1 MESLWR
7 HILKSIFDEFVD
19 GLDDN
24 IDCSKSM
31 VELWDLQLK
40 REKIQDIYGDCHRS
54 PVEFSDGKIGSMQ
67 MKMSWLGN
75 IEISATNVVLNL
87 NFTPF
92 KAMKNAI
99 MPGAELQEGFVHRVP
114 DDLRRAEHWRSL
126 FCCSGSGEKT
136 TPPVLPRY
144 CRAHGT
150 KARRKKGEARDEQCS
165 RCKVRLLTNYVEC
178 SLCIP
183 CSVRESQ
190 CLICAASLPNSS
202 HPDANSGKSEG
213 FVFTVAEMRH
223 PDYMASIQ
231 TGAPL
236 PYQVPPKFCMF
247 HRRPD
252 RQKIGEVRNSQCLH
266 CKARLQ
272 TNFEEVSLCTSCS
285 SKENKCLLC
294 AAYMPPPPA
303 GSGFGVPTNG
313 LPTRNGLP
321 TNVERLDLE
330 AIKTNGEAGIAH
342 HASDDQQPWRNM
354 SAGLDAAQAVQN
366 RHLMSDPLPVRRHA
380 SSNDSQSHTGKQD
393 RQDGDVQQ
401 VPKDALS
408 TPEHTPRKERSESPP
423 HRTDDLE
430 VPLEESKRRIDTK
443 KTPNQEGGASRP
455 KMLSGLRG
463 RWQHH
468 FHHSHSEV
476 DFDHALVP
484 PPPAEE
490 PAPAKQEARGSQGHA
505 GGGKPDHKP
514 SLVKS
519 ASSSVAH
526 AAGKI
531 GGLFGFGHHSDK
543 DTGANHDTHDVKN
556 HSVPEHEEAGLL
568 TPKSSRSEDSPK
580 QSRNNS
586 REHEQI
592 QSRSESRQNDP
603 VFGSFE
609 SAERRNA
616 D

>member
-1 MESLWR
+1 
-7 HILKSIFDEFVD
+7 
-19 GLDDN
+19 
-24 IDCSKSM
+24 
-31 VELWDLQLK
+31 
-40 REKIQDIYGDCHRS
+40 
-54 PVEFSDGKIGSMQ
+54 
-67 MKMSWLGN
+67 
-75 IEISATNVVLNL
+75 
-87 NFTPF
+87 
-92 KAMKNAI
+92 
-99 MPGAELQEGFVHRVP
+99 
-114 DDLRRAEHWRSL
+114 
-126 FCCSGSGEKT
+126 
-136 TPPVLPRY
+136 
-144 CRAHGT
+144 
-150 KARRKKGEARDEQCS
+150 
-165 RCKVRLLTNYVEC
+165 
-178 SLCIP
+178 
-183 CSVRESQ
+183 
-190 CLICAASLPNSS
+190 
-202 HPDANSGKSEG
+202 
-213 FVFTVAEMRH
+213 
-223 PDYMASIQ
+223 
-231 TGAPL
+231 
-236 PYQVPPKFCMF
+236 
-247 HRRPD
+247 
-252 RQKIGEVRNSQCLH
+252 
-266 CKARLQ
+266 
-272 TNFEEVSLCTSCS
+272 
-285 SKENKCLLC
+285 
-294 AAYMPPPPA
+294 
-303 GSGFGVPTNG
+303 
-313 LPTRNGLP
+313 
-321 TNVERLDLE
+321 VERLDLE

-423 HRTDDLE
+423 HRSDDLE

-490 PAPAKQEARGSQGHA
+490 PAPAKQEARGSQGSLASQA